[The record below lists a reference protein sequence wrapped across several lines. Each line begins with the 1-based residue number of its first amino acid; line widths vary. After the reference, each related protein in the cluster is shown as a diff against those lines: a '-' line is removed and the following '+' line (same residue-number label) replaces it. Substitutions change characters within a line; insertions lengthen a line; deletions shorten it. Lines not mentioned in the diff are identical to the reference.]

1 MCGGKAARRMTS
13 ASSNYDVIIAGGGP
27 AGSSTAIHLAMRGAR
42 VLLIEQKKFPRA
54 KLCGEFISP
63 ECAFHFQRLGV
74 AAQMF
79 AAGPATLTETVFYA
93 RSGARAV
100 VPSSWFGSNGVALG
114 LSRAE
119 MDERLLRRASGA
131 GAQIIENASV
141 SNLIV
146 ENERVRGV
154 TVRHESAETSYRAA
168 ITVDATGRAR
178 ALSRH
183 LVSRTKHP
191 KRPPMIAFK
200 AHLEST
206 VVEPGA
212 CEIYFYRGGY
222 GGLSTIENGLS
233 NLCFIASARD
243 VRACDADADRVMR
256 EIVYQNRRARRT
268 LEKARL
274 HSNWMAV
281 SLEGFGR
288 YRVAPAGG
296 LLAVGDAASFID
308 PFTGSGMLMAMETG
322 ELAANAISE
331 FLVSANEARSVDHLS
346 ERYSAAYQQSFDSR
360 LKICSLMRKAA
371 FIPGV
376 AELAVRLFRA
386 SDHVRRR
393 TARATRGTARETY
406 SLATRVR

>member
-1 MCGGKAARRMTS
+1 MFLDDLSMS
-13 ASSNYDVIIAGGGP
+13 SSSNYDVIIAGGGP
-27 AGSSTAIHLAMRGAR
+27 AGSSTAIHLALRDAR

-63 ECAFHFQRLGV
+63 ECAFHFERLGV
-74 AAQMF
+74 AEQMF

-100 VPSSWFGSNGVALG
+100 VPSSWFGSSGVALG

-119 MDERLLRRASGA
+119 MDERLLRRAAAA
-131 GAQIIENASV
+131 GVHVTENASV

-146 ENERVRGV
+146 ENGCVRGV
-154 TVRHESAETSYRAA
+154 IVRHETTETSYRAP
-168 ITVDATGRAR
+168 ITVDATGRSR
-178 ALSRH
+178 ALTRQ
-183 LVSRTKHP
+183 LVSRTKNP
-191 KRPPMIAFK
+191 KRAPMIAFK
-200 AHLEST
+200 AHLENT
-206 VVEPGA
+206 GVEPGA

-222 GGLSTIENGLS
+222 GGLSTIERGLS
-233 NLCFIASARD
+233 NLCFIASAGD
-243 VRACDADADRVMR
+243 VRACDADANRVMR
-256 EIVYQNRRARRT
+256 EIVGQNRRARRT

-274 HSNWMAV
+274 RSNWMAV

-308 PFTGSGMLMAMETG
+308 PFTGSGMLMAMESG
-322 ELAANAISE
+322 ELAANAIGE
-331 FLVSANEARSVDHLS
+331 FLESPDQALALDHLNA
-346 ERYSAAYQQSFDSR
+346 RYSAAYEHSFDSR
-360 LKICSLMRKAA
+360 LKLCSLMRKAA

-386 SDHVRRR
+386 SDYVRRR
-393 TARATRGTARETY
+393 TARATRGSAGETY